1 MQCASYGFS
10 GERPSSMT
18 RWLGLAVAAAL
29 LGACGGG
36 GGGRA
41 APADASSPPT
51 ASLAQ
56 HCSPNNPWRAD
67 ASVTPRAGSLAD
79 EKRWLRSYFNDA
91 YLWYGEVPIVDATA
105 AAYSADTSAGFYPS
119 IDAYFEA
126 LESPVFTASGKRKD
140 AFSFTYPTRQ
150 WRELSQSGIV
160 LGYGIEFTFGSVT
173 PPRDIRI
180 AYIETGSPAAAAG
193 LQRGDTLLSA
203 NGVSADVATQAEI
216 DVLQA
221 ALFPTAA
228 VSSSLR
234 FSRAG
239 SVLPVLSLAA
249 AAVVKQPVLVAK
261 VLDVGGAKVGYL
273 LFNDHLATAEA
284 PLIAAVNGFKLAGIS
299 DLVLDVRYNGG
310 GYLYI
315 ASQLAAMIAGTERT
329 TGKVFERLQYSDK
342 RSADS
347 SSADAAT
354 PFYDT
359 SCDLDA
365 AFSCTTSAPLPTLG
379 LARVFVL
386 TSGSTCSASESIVN
400 GLRGVDVD
408 VRLVGSQT
416 CGKPYGFTA
425 KDNCGISYF
434 PIEFKGV
441 NAKGFGDY
449 ADGLAAECGAA
460 DDLGKPLGDIAE
472 GQLAVALQWRASGTC
487 AAPVASRLAVRG
499 ATAEAALRRGPL
511 RENRIV
517 LPLAR

>member
-36 GGGRA
+36 GGGSA

-119 IDAYFEA
+119 VDAYFEA

-193 LQRGDTLLSA
+193 DRK
-203 NGVSADVATQAEI
+203 
-216 DVLQA
+216 
-221 ALFPTAA
+221 
-228 VSSSLR
+228 
-234 FSRAG
+234 
-239 SVLPVLSLAA
+239 SVV
-249 AAVVKQPVLVAK
+249 
-261 VLDVGGAKVGYL
+261 
-273 LFNDHLATAEA
+273 
-284 PLIAAVNGFKLAGIS
+284 
-299 DLVLDVRYNGG
+299 
-310 GYLYI
+310 
-315 ASQLAAMIAGTERT
+315 
-329 TGKVFERLQYSDK
+329 
-342 RSADS
+342 
-347 SSADAAT
+347 
-354 PFYDT
+354 
-359 SCDLDA
+359 
-365 AFSCTTSAPLPTLG
+365 
-379 LARVFVL
+379 
-386 TSGSTCSASESIVN
+386 
-400 GLRGVDVD
+400 
-408 VRLVGSQT
+408 
-416 CGKPYGFTA
+416 
-425 KDNCGISYF
+425 
-434 PIEFKGV
+434 
-441 NAKGFGDY
+441 
-449 ADGLAAECGAA
+449 
-460 DDLGKPLGDIAE
+460 
-472 GQLAVALQWRASGTC
+472 
-487 AAPVASRLAVRG
+487 
-499 ATAEAALRRGPL
+499 
-511 RENRIV
+511 
-517 LPLAR
+517 